1 MVAST
6 NESITVYMSSIFL
19 PTKKPARH
27 IISPWKVG
35 GHDSG
40 SSAAATYAKH
50 KADIAVKSQMQS
62 ASEVEKKVA
71 DLQERGMEEVASTGV
86 STADELESEVEDKD
100 LEFSSFV
107 PSSSAALPSAST
119 RKAPKGPKLS
129 VGGPKETDPKR
140 RRMDCWDALGRM
152 VPPAPGAA
160 SSAAAPAVVGK
171 PEATASK
178 DKIDK
183 VANLF
188 EVKKSSF
195 IDDALWEGKI
205 RQRAFEQLSRQLEE
219 GANKVIADPQG
230 EDLAREMLDFPESAL
245 KKFQVFQKL
254 KKNPQSAVNTLEDAE
269 LKVMENISP
278 ALLSR
283 IFIHIGVALLKNF
296 EEGFG

>member
-1 MVAST
+1 
-6 NESITVYMSSIFL
+6 
-19 PTKKPARH
+19 
-27 IISPWKVG
+27 
-35 GHDSG
+35 
-40 SSAAATYAKH
+40 
-50 KADIAVKSQMQS
+50 MQS

-195 IDDALWEGKI
+195 SDDALWEGKI

>member
-1 MVAST
+1 MT
-6 NESITVYMSSIFL
+6 L
-19 PTKKPARH
+19 
-27 IISPWKVG
+27 
-35 GHDSG
+35 DL
-40 SSAAATYAKH
+40 SAAATYAKH
-50 KADIAVKSQMQS
+50 KADIDAVKSQMQS

-119 RKAPKGPKLS
+119 RKAPKGPKQS

-140 RRMDCWDALGRM
+140 RRLDCWDALGRM

-183 VANLF
+183 VANLL
-188 EVKKSSF
+188 EAKQSSF
-195 IDDALWEGKI
+195 SDDALWEGKI

-230 EDLAREMLDFPESAL
+230 WKSCPG
-245 KKFQVFQKL
+245 
-254 KKNPQSAVNTLEDAE
+254 DAG
-269 LKVMENISP
+269 
-278 ALLSR
+278 LSR
-283 IFIHIGVALLKNF
+283 IGFEKVSGFPKVEEEPAECCQHTGGCGVEGDGEYQSGPPFAHLHSHRRGVAQELRGGVWLSIC
-296 EEGFG
+296 

>member
-1 MVAST
+1 
-6 NESITVYMSSIFL
+6 
-19 PTKKPARH
+19 
-27 IISPWKVG
+27 
-35 GHDSG
+35 
-40 SSAAATYAKH
+40 
-50 KADIAVKSQMQS
+50 
-62 ASEVEKKVA
+62 
-71 DLQERGMEEVASTGV
+71 
-86 STADELESEVEDKD
+86 
-100 LEFSSFV
+100 
-107 PSSSAALPSAST
+107 
-119 RKAPKGPKLS
+119 
-129 VGGPKETDPKR
+129 
-140 RRMDCWDALGRM
+140 MDCWDALGRM
-152 VPPAPGAA
+152 VPPAPGAT

-195 IDDALWEGKI
+195 SDDVLWEGKI

-219 GANKVIADPQG
+219 GEVIADPHG
-230 EDLAREMLDFPESAL
+230 EELAREMLDFPESASQ
-245 KKFQVFQKL
+245 KFQVFQKL

-283 IFIHIGVALLKNF
+283 IFIHIGVGLLKNF

>member
-1 MVAST
+1 
-6 NESITVYMSSIFL
+6 
-19 PTKKPARH
+19 
-27 IISPWKVG
+27 
-35 GHDSG
+35 
-40 SSAAATYAKH
+40 
-50 KADIAVKSQMQS
+50 
-62 ASEVEKKVA
+62 
-71 DLQERGMEEVASTGV
+71 
-86 STADELESEVEDKD
+86 
-100 LEFSSFV
+100 
-107 PSSSAALPSAST
+107 
-119 RKAPKGPKLS
+119 
-129 VGGPKETDPKR
+129 
-140 RRMDCWDALGRM
+140 MDCWDALGRM